1 MKDKDIFIQIT
12 NSFTKALDNN
22 EKLEWKNIPMPELLN
37 KEEVDN
43 AINVFNN
50 SNKDLNNNYPNYGKI
65 ADELIKSLFTPED
78 CDRMFYNITLLETI
92 EKLKGRKV
100 LYNDIELQKT
110 LLILIA
116 MTHLTIERYKEV
128 QNISEKKEVNNV
140 VNGCGYG

>member
-78 CDRMFYNITLLETI
+78 CDLMFYNISLLETI

-116 MTHLTIERYKEV
+116 MTYLTIEKYKSS
-128 QNISEKKEVNNV
+128 QKEVNN
-140 VNGCGYG
+140 G

>member
-1 MKDKDIFIQIT
+1 MRDEDIFVQIIDT
-12 NSFTKALDNN
+12 FITALDNCKAVCW
-22 EKLEWKNIPMPELLN
+22 EDIPMPELLN

-128 QNISEKKEVNNV
+128 QNISEQKEVNNV
-140 VNGCGYG
+140 

>member
-22 EKLEWKNIPMPELLN
+22 DKLEWKNIPMPELLN

-128 QNISEKKEVNNV
+128 QNISEQKEVNNV
-140 VNGCGYG
+140 

>member
-1 MKDKDIFIQIT
+1 MKYKDIFIQIT

-65 ADELIKSLFTPED
+65 ADELIKSLFIPED

-116 MTHLTIERYKEV
+116 MTYLTIEKYKSS
-128 QNISEKKEVNNV
+128 QKEVNN
-140 VNGCGYG
+140 G

>member
-100 LYNDIELQKT
+100 LCNDIELQKT

-116 MTHLTIERYKEV
+116 MTYLTIEKYKSS
-128 QNISEKKEVNNV
+128 QKEVNN
-140 VNGCGYG
+140 G

>member
-100 LYNDIELQKT
+100 LCNDIELQKT

-128 QNISEKKEVNNV
+128 QNISEQKEVNNV
-140 VNGCGYG
+140 

>member
-78 CDRMFYNITLLETI
+78 CVRMFYNITLLETI

-128 QNISEKKEVNNV
+128 QNISEQKEVNNV
-140 VNGCGYG
+140 

>member
-43 AINVFNN
+43 AINVFND

-116 MTHLTIERYKEV
+116 MTHLTIEKYKSS
-128 QNISEKKEVNNV
+128 QKEVNN
-140 VNGCGYG
+140 G

>member
-92 EKLKGRKV
+92 EKLKYRKY

-128 QNISEKKEVNNV
+128 QNISEQKEVNNV
-140 VNGCGYG
+140 

>member
-65 ADELIKSLFTPED
+65 ADELIESLFTPED
-78 CDRMFYNITLLETI
+78 CDLMFYNISLLQTI
-92 EKLKGRKV
+92 ETFKSRKA
-100 LYNDIELQKT
+100 LYNNIELQKT

-128 QNISEKKEVNNV
+128 QNISEQKEVNNV
-140 VNGCGYG
+140 

>member
-116 MTHLTIERYKEV
+116 MTHLTIEKYKSS
-128 QNISEKKEVNNV
+128 QKEVNN
-140 VNGCGYG
+140 G

>member
-43 AINVFNN
+43 AMNVFNN

-116 MTHLTIERYKEV
+116 MTYLTIEKYKSS
-128 QNISEKKEVNNV
+128 QKEVNNV
-140 VNGCGYG
+140 

>member
-65 ADELIKSLFTPED
+65 ADELIESLFTPED
-78 CDRMFYNITLLETI
+78 CDLMFYNISLLQTI
-92 EKLKGRKV
+92 ETFKSHKA
-100 LYNDIELQKT
+100 LYNNIELQKT

-116 MTHLTIERYKEV
+116 MTYLTIEKYKSS
-128 QNISEKKEVNNV
+128 QKEVNN
-140 VNGCGYG
+140 G

>member
-100 LYNDIELQKT
+100 LCNDIELQKT

-128 QNISEKKEVNNV
+128 QNISEQKEVNN
-140 VNGCGYG
+140 G

>member
-43 AINVFNN
+43 AMNVFNN

-116 MTHLTIERYKEV
+116 MTYLTIEKYKSS
-128 QNISEKKEVNNV
+128 QKEVNN
-140 VNGCGYG
+140 G

>member
-65 ADELIKSLFTPED
+65 ADELIESLFTPED

-128 QNISEKKEVNNV
+128 QNISEQKEVNNV
-140 VNGCGYG
+140 

>member
-43 AINVFNN
+43 AINIFNN

-128 QNISEKKEVNNV
+128 QNISEQKEVNNV
-140 VNGCGYG
+140 

>member
-128 QNISEKKEVNNV
+128 QNISEQKEVNNV
-140 VNGCGYG
+140 

>member
-128 QNISEKKEVNNV
+128 QNISEQKEVNN
-140 VNGCGYG
+140 G

>member
-78 CDRMFYNITLLETI
+78 CDRMFDNITLLETI

-128 QNISEKKEVNNV
+128 QNISEQKEVNNV
-140 VNGCGYG
+140 

>member
-78 CDRMFYNITLLETI
+78 CDRMFYNSF
-92 EKLKGRKV
+92 
-100 LYNDIELQKT
+100 NPCF
-110 LLILIA
+110 
-116 MTHLTIERYKEV
+116 
-128 QNISEKKEVNNV
+128 
-140 VNGCGYG
+140 NG

>member
-43 AINVFNN
+43 AMNVFNN

-65 ADELIKSLFTPED
+65 ADELIESLFTPED
-78 CDRMFYNITLLETI
+78 CDLMFYNISLLQTI
-92 EKLKGRKV
+92 ETFKSHKA
-100 LYNDIELQKT
+100 LYNNIELQKT

-116 MTHLTIERYKEV
+116 MTYLTIEKYKSS
-128 QNISEKKEVNNV
+128 QKEVNN
-140 VNGCGYG
+140 G

>member
-50 SNKDLNNNYPNYGKI
+50 SNKDLNNNYPNYGKT

-128 QNISEKKEVNNV
+128 QNISEQKEVNNV
-140 VNGCGYG
+140 

>member
-43 AINVFNN
+43 AMNVFNN

-78 CDRMFYNITLLETI
+78 CDLMFYNISLLQTI
-92 EKLKGRKV
+92 ETFKSHKA
-100 LYNDIELQKT
+100 LYNNIELQKT

-116 MTHLTIERYKEV
+116 MTYLTIEKYKSS
-128 QNISEKKEVNNV
+128 QKEVNN
-140 VNGCGYG
+140 G

>member
-65 ADELIKSLFTPED
+65 ADELIKSLFIPED

-128 QNISEKKEVNNV
+128 QNISEQKEVNNV
-140 VNGCGYG
+140 

>member
-116 MTHLTIERYKEV
+116 MTYLTIEKYKSS
-128 QNISEKKEVNNV
+128 QKEVNN
-140 VNGCGYG
+140 G

>member
-1 MKDKDIFIQIT
+1 MKYKDIFIQIT

-65 ADELIKSLFTPED
+65 ADELIESLFTPED
-78 CDRMFYNITLLETI
+78 CDLMFYNISLLQTI
-92 EKLKGRKV
+92 ETFKSHKA
-100 LYNDIELQKT
+100 LYNNIELQKT

-116 MTHLTIERYKEV
+116 MTYLTIEKYKSS
-128 QNISEKKEVNNV
+128 QKEVNN
-140 VNGCGYG
+140 G

>member
-50 SNKDLNNNYPNYGKI
+50 SNKDLNENYPNHDNI

-92 EKLKGRKV
+92 EKLKYRKF

-116 MTHLTIERYKEV
+116 MTYLTIEKYKSS
-128 QNISEKKEVNNV
+128 QKEVNN
-140 VNGCGYG
+140 G

>member
-116 MTHLTIERYKEV
+116 MTHLTIER
-128 QNISEKKEVNNV
+128 
-140 VNGCGYG
+140 